1 MQWLW
6 NTAEMKQTVKE
17 KLFFFLTGAF
27 LLSVQCHGTLMHANK
42 LLHGSRSVLTVNQCG
57 MNSRKYANGAKYG
70 PSRNYDNLKPRPAEQ
85 KVWQLFLEW
94 KKKKLPTARGG
105 RAAATRAA
113 CKQVQLTTKQHLWP
127 SAEQMWK
134 MELLFSPNWIR
145 RTNIR
150 VLSSIKNK
158 PHLTALR

>member
-70 PSRNYDNLKPRPAEQ
+70 PLGSRHLLTRHPGTTTIWSQDQQNKKSDNYFWNE
-85 KVWQLFLEW
+85 
-94 KKKKLPTARGG
+94 KKKSFQQLEGA
-105 RAAATRAA
+105 
-113 CKQVQLTTKQHLWP
+113 VQQPHGQPANRCSWPQNNTCDHL
-127 SAEQMWK
+127 
-134 MELLFSPNWIR
+134 
-145 RTNIR
+145 
-150 VLSSIKNK
+150 LSKCERWNFYFLQIGYGAQTSGFF
-158 PHLTALR
+158 LV